1 MHPVVVITAA
11 SGGLGV
17 STLAAV
23 TATVLARDSSPTL
36 VDAAFGAGGLDATIA
51 AEHVDGLR

>member
-17 STLAAV
+17 STFAA
-23 TATVLARDSSPTL
+23 TAATVLAREASPTL
-36 VDAAFGAGGLDATIA
+36 VDGAFGGGGVDATVA
-51 AEHVDGLR
+51 AEHLEGLR